1 MSPRLTELFHSAAD
15 EARSL
20 KHRPGVLVVLVLL
33 PVLYP
38 LIVSTVYVRREARE
52 RPVLVLDEDNSALSR
67 KLLVSLEATPNLSI
81 VGRPASLD
89 AAFAEL
95 ERGHA
100 EALVRIPG
108 DFATEVKRGRQ
119 GKVELWA
126 NTGNMYTYGVGA
138 LGFSSAVL
146 DLNRQLGALL
156 LSRRGL
162 TTQLAAR
169 RVLPLH
175 WEERA
180 LFHASA
186 SYGDFIVAG
195 ILLMVVQQIVLMSL
209 AYSVGW
215 QREDEV
221 LRHTHYPLMHLSGKS
236 LVHLA
241 FYLLGITFIVFAVFP
256 GFGWPVKSP
265 LSLFVLFASLAVTV
279 VPIALLVA
287 SLVKDRFVAFQLLLF
302 FSVPLFL
309 LSGFSWP
316 LEHMPPL
323 VRAFAWCFPATPGLQ
338 ALRVL
343 SMKSGDLRT
352 VLPYFA
358 ALAAQ
363 WAAWTVVAYLVVRRR
378 WTHLPASA
386 PAAALTPSPLIE
398 ASP

>member
-1 MSPRLTELFHSAAD
+1 VSPRLTELLHSAA
-15 EARSL
+15 EEVRSL
-20 KHRPGVLVVLVLL
+20 RHRPGILVVLVLL

-38 LIVSTVYVRREARE
+38 LLVSSVYLHREARE
-52 RPVLVLDEDNSALSR
+52 RPLLVLDEDNSALSR
-67 KLLVSLEATPNLSI
+67 ALVLSLEATPNLGI
-81 VGRPASLD
+81 VGRPPSLD

-108 DFATEVKRGRQ
+108 DFATEIKRGRQ
-119 GKVELWA
+119 GHVELWA
-126 NTGNMYTYGVGA
+126 NAGNMYTYGVGA
-138 LGFSSAVL
+138 LGFSGAVL
-146 DLNRQLGALL
+146 DLNRQLGALA

-169 RVLPLH
+169 RVLPVR
-175 WEERA
+175 WEDRA

-186 SYGDFIVAG
+186 SYGDFVVAG

-221 LRHTHYPLMHLSGKS
+221 LRHTRYPLFHLSGKS

-241 FYLLGITFIVFAVFP
+241 FYLLGITFIVFVVFP
-256 GFGWPVKSP
+256 GFGWPVQSSP
-265 LSLFVLFASLAVTV
+265 SLFVLFASLAVTV
-279 VPIALLVA
+279 VPMALLVA

-302 FSVPLFL
+302 FSVPLFM

-323 VRAFAWCFPATPGLQ
+323 VRALAWCFPSTPGLQ

-343 SMKSGDLRT
+343 SMKSGDLRS
-352 VLPYFA
+352 VAPFLA

-363 WAAWTVVAYLVVRRR
+363 WAVWTAVAGLVVRRR
-378 WTHLPASA
+378 WIPRPPSA
-386 PAAALTPSPLIE
+386 PSAAVSSLP
-398 ASP
+398 